1 VRFHAGMPLDW
12 HACGGIVF
20 ARRIALC
27 VFASCAFFP
36 ERGLTEEVEDYSG
49 LRLSLPFGFYNET
62 FGVTGGWVEGRVGFP
77 QPGAR
82 VFGTLM
88 AGAEGSI
95 LGFAMAQ
102 NLRLPGLDRL
112 FIDPMLS
119 IGAFDEAES
128 YIDGNPAFVGE
139 RAGTNDSDEGNF
151 VSGDVS
157 DNFSRVRF
165 RYLLPIGHGRDQIM
179 PDYKLLD
186 GGLYSG
192 ASGGESLNPLKSGR
206 SFLEVRPFWRSL
218 DINAGSFDE
227 NIRTNGLDLIYFWD
241 NRDFPYNPTKGNG
254 VRLQY
259 SRDFGLFDS
268 SDSWTVVQA
277 EVDAYHDF
285 GRSGWFRNQI
295 LAFDFWT
302 AHTPSWNQ
310 NGNVISNRPPAY
322 TGATLGGLWRMRG
335 FPTQRFN
342 DRSAIYYSA
351 ELRLTPHWNPFE
363 NWSAVQDRL
372 GVEWIQ
378 IAPFVEVGRVADTY
392 DLAELH
398 SDMKWNVGTGLRAW
412 VKGFVVRMDTAIS
425 NEGVRVQMMIGQPFQ
440 F

>member
-1 VRFHAGMPLDW
+1 MPLSA
-12 HACGGIVF
+12 HACGLAAFG
-20 ARRIALC
+20 RRLAVC
-27 VFASCAFFP
+27 VLGCTAFFAVP
-36 ERGLTEEVEDYSG
+36 AQADEVEDYSG

-62 FGVTGGWVEGRVGFP
+62 FGVTGGWVEGRVGYP

-82 VFGTLM
+82 VFGTVM

-102 NLRLPGLDRL
+102 NLRFPGLDRL

-119 IGAFDEAES
+119 IGVFDEADTFIE
-128 YIDGNPAFVGE
+128 GNPAFLGQ
-139 RAGTNDSDEGNF
+139 RAGTNNSDENNF

-157 DNFSRVRF
+157 DDFARVRF

-179 PDYKLLD
+179 PNYKLRD
-186 GGLYSG
+186 GELYSG
-192 ASGGESLNPLKSGR
+192 ASGGESLNPFESGR
-206 SFLEVRPFWRSL
+206 SFLEARPFWRSL
-218 DINAGSFDE
+218 DIEGNDFDRD
-227 NIRTNGLDLIYFWD
+227 IRTNGLDLIFFWD
-241 NRDFPYNPTKGNG
+241 NRDFPYNPSKGNG
-254 VRLQY
+254 VRLQF
-259 SRDFGLFDS
+259 SKDFGLFDS

-277 EVDAYHDF
+277 EVDAYHDY
-285 GRSGWFRNQI
+285 GSNAWFRNQI

-302 AHTPSWNQ
+302 AHTPSWNED
-310 NGNVISNRPPAY
+310 GNAISNRPPAY

-335 FPTQRFN
+335 YPAQRFN

-351 ELRLTPHWNPFE
+351 ELRLTPHWNPFDS
-363 NWSAVQDRL
+363 WSAVQDRL

-378 IAPFVEVGRVADTY
+378 VVPFVELGRVANSY

-412 VKGFVVRMDTAIS
+412 VKGFLVRMDTAIS
-425 NEGVRVQMMIGQPFQ
+425 DEGLRVQMMIGQPFQ

>member
-1 VRFHAGMPLDW
+1 MPRNGRGCEAVVLARCLVVWVLAFSALFAGQGQ
-12 HACGGIVF
+12 A
-20 ARRIALC
+20 
-27 VFASCAFFP
+27 
-36 ERGLTEEVEDYSG
+36 EEVEDYSG

-102 NLRLPGLDRL
+102 NLRFSGLDRL

-119 IGAFDEAES
+119 VGVFDEAES
-128 YIDGNPAFVGE
+128 YIDGNPAFAGE

-157 DNFSRVRF
+157 DNFSRIRF

-186 GGLYSG
+186 GDLYAG
-192 ASGGESLNPLKSGR
+192 ASGGESLNPFKSGR

-218 DINAGSFDE
+218 DIKADSFDE
-227 NIRTNGLDLIYFWD
+227 SIRTNGLDLIYFWD

-259 SRDFGLFDS
+259 SRDFDLFDS

-277 EVDAYHDF
+277 EVDAYHDY
-285 GRSGWFRNQI
+285 GRNGWFRNQI

-302 AHTPSWNQ
+302 AHTPSWNEA
-310 NGNVISNRPPAY
+310 GTVISNRPPAY

-378 IAPFVEVGRVADTY
+378 VVPFVEVGRVANAY

-412 VKGFVVRMDTAIS
+412 VKGFVVRMDTAVS
-425 NEGVRVQMMIGQPFQ
+425 NEGLRVQMMIGQPFQ